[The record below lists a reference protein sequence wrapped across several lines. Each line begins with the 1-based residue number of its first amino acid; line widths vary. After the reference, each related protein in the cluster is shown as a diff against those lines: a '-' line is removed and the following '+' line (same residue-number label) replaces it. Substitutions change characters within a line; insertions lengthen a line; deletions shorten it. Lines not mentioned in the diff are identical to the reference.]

1 MKAVE
6 LEIAERTLANGIT
19 CIAVRSRGVPTF
31 AATVALR
38 SGQVEEG
45 PREHGLAYLTGSL
58 LEEGTRQRDA
68 VELAESIE
76 ALGAALECSGGGAT
90 IHCPAEEAQKAVRL
104 LHEVV
109 LEPRFDPREV
119 RRVQGEIAAEID
131 AEDADPRSV
140 ARKRFRAEAYG
151 EHPLGRPHYG
161 SRSAIAAYRAADLV
175 RFHRKWFVPHDT
187 IVAAAGPM
195 ETEETLDLLA
205 KTFRAFRGE
214 RPERHEV
221 PPVVMPGARRDIHLP
236 MDREQVHVM
245 LGHPGIRRSD
255 PDFVALAVMD
265 HVLGSGPGFT
275 SRIGKK
281 LRDEQGLCYSVH
293 ASITSGAGL
302 EPSLFY
308 AYIGTS
314 PEHRQ
319 RAIDGF
325 LAEIHA
331 IRDTLPG
338 ADELRDVQDY
348 LTGSWVFGLERNS
361 NLVGFAVRSKRYGL
375 GPDWLQRYPELVR
388 AVTREEVQRVA
399 RLHLDPERVVVVSA
413 GAGTARA

>member
-1 MKAVE
+1 MRKVE
-6 LEIAERTLANGIT
+6 LEIAERELPAGA
-19 CIAVRSRGVPTF
+19 CCVAVRSQGVPTF
-31 AATVALR
+31 AACIALR

-58 LEEGTRQRDA
+58 LEEGTRHRGA
-68 VELAESIE
+68 VELAEAIEGIGASID
-76 ALGAALECSGGGAT
+76 CSSSGAT
-90 IHCPAEEAQKAVRL
+90 IQCPAEEAQKAVRL
-104 LHEVV
+104 LREVV
-109 LEPRFDPREV
+109 LEPAFDAREV
-119 RRVQGEIAAEID
+119 RRVQGEIAAEIE
-131 AEDADPRSV
+131 AEAADPRAV
-140 ARKRFRAEAYG
+140 ARNRFRAEVYG
-151 EHPLGRPHYG
+151 AHPFARPHYG
-161 SRSAIAAYRAADLV
+161 SPEEVAAYRSADLA
-175 RFHRKWFVPHDT
+175 RFHRRWFVPHET
-187 IVAAAGPM
+187 IIAAAGPM
-195 ETEETLDLLA
+195 ETEELLDLCA
-205 KTFRAFRGE
+205 MTFRSFRGA
-214 RPERHEV
+214 RPDRQET
-221 PPVVMPGARRDIHLP
+221 PPPAMPQARRDVHLP

-245 LGHPGIRRSD
+245 LGHVGVRRTD

-319 RAIDGF
+319 KSIDG
-325 LAEIHA
+325 LVREVRA
-331 IRDTLPG
+331 IRDAPPT

-348 LTGSWVFGLERNS
+348 LTGSWVFGLERNA
-361 NLVGFAVRSKRYGL
+361 NLVGYVIRAKRYGL
-375 GPDWLQRYPELVR
+375 GYDWLERYPGLVR

-399 RLHLDPERVVVVSA
+399 HAHLDPERVVVVSA
-413 GAGTARA
+413 GAGGK